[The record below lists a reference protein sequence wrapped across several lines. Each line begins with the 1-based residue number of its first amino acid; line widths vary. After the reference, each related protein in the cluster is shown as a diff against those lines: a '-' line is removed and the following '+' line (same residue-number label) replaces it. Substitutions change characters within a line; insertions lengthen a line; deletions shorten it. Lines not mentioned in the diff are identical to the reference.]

1 MHENQTSYC
10 SSEEILH
17 VVNETHDDLIKSYER
32 LVGKTVRDF
41 TRNGKHVDK
50 DDLTQEGFIA
60 LIEANKSFSVEMN
73 TRFTTY
79 AYHCINWK
87 LHKYYRKPCN
97 RKYGGFNEETGGRE
111 SQDNQFEIP
120 CHEDEIQQKTNVQRE
135 SVESAINKLH
145 DVERL
150 IIRARFYEEKTL
162 EEIGKCLG
170 ISKEGVRK
178 KEKKAIEKL
187 KFILRKD

>member
-32 LVGKTVRDF
+32 LVWKTVMDF

-50 DDLTQEGFIA
+50 DDLAQEGFIA

-97 RKYGGFNEETGGRE
+97 RKYGGFNEEIGRA
-111 SQDNQFEIP
+111 S
-120 CHEDEIQQKTNVQRE
+120 CRE
-135 SVESAINKLH
+135 RV
-145 DVERL
+145 
-150 IIRARFYEEKTL
+150 
-162 EEIGKCLG
+162 
-170 ISKEGVRK
+170 
-178 KEKKAIEKL
+178 
-187 KFILRKD
+187 